1 MSDDH
6 DDPTN
11 RPDLAVPGGRDR
23 RGLEGSGG
31 GAVNALVLALA
42 LAKGTAVIRDY
53 MGLRGVRPP
62 VPWVVLGWL
71 VLVLAVIG
79 VCFLPAAGR

>member
-1 MSDDH
+1 M
-6 DDPTN
+6 TT
-11 RPDLAVPGGRDR
+11 RQIDR
-23 RGLEGSGG
+23 IWLFLVVATGVAWWLGEGSGG